1 MKRAVKHSLGLSLVE
16 LLIAMAILG
25 ILLAMLSAFLISN
38 QRVTNTQITAATLSN
53 DLRLAHLRIGEIV
66 SQAHYIYPSGQT
78 LTIDGK
84 PFTTGPG
91 ALAVLVPRGTTYCK
105 AEGLTATDRDYCGFA
120 YVIEDRAP
128 YVSLLG
134 LGATTNLV
142 IAEYKVVGLEWNPID
157 ADDKTPAEL
166 LALTLWNDPEVSP
179 VADSVDAA
187 NTNLAGTIT
196 MGTPPQKKVALTMS
210 SRTGT
215 LDVNANFSVTV
226 SNDSPKALISGV
238 TSTITLERTVNGKPI
253 SVSRGNYVF
262 SKAIPRN
269 ALPNAPQ

>member
-1 MKRAVKHSLGLSLVE
+1 MKRAVKHNLGLSLVE

-53 DLRLAHLRIGEIV
+53 DLRLAHLRISEIV

-78 LTIDGK
+78 LTLDGK
-84 PFTTGPG
+84 AFTTGPG

-105 AEGLTATDRDYCGFA
+105 AEGSAARDYCGFA

-134 LGATTNLV
+134 MGDTTNLV
-142 IAEYKVVGLEWNPID
+142 IAEYKVVELEWNPVD
-157 ADDKTPAEL
+157 AADKTPAEL
-166 LALTLWNDPEVSP
+166 LALTVWDDVEVSP

-187 NTNLAGTIT
+187 NTNLAGKIT
-196 MGTPPQKKVALTMS
+196 VGTPPETKVALTLS

-215 LDVNANFSVTV
+215 LDEKANFSATV
-226 SNDSPKALISGV
+226 SDDSPKALISGV
-238 TSTITLERTVNGKPI
+238 TSTI
-253 SVSRGNYVF
+253 
-262 SKAIPRN
+262 
-269 ALPNAPQ
+269 AL